1 MSDFNEIKT
10 PDMDEPLPDEAVE
23 GLPPGARAGLWAI
36 LGVLIGVAIPYFV
49 APPLLAAQALEEDAN
64 AQAAPASGEAE
75 PAPGADEA
83 EPADK
88 PLTVAGVVSAMR
100 VWMPADEGRPA
111 DRLPFEGTFG
121 TGKNDCDACQP
132 ALSPELALGADGAPD
147 APEVTGIVIDPG
159 APAKPPVDPVADPT
173 QPPKPEHTK
182 KPEPTPVQPGEPKP
196 PENPLAR
203 IHIPPATW
211 EGLKASIED
220 PMEVMKPFYAQLAK
234 VALKAP
240 NAVVR
245 ISHYGDSA
253 IAADGMPSGVRRL
266 LQRTFGDGGHGFSLA
281 AASNNWYRRK
291 DIKWDSSGFQTE
303 VFIGDDA
310 KDKRYG
316 FAGTAAIG
324 FQGARATWTTVEGPE
339 GTVGTRASRFGVYY
353 LAQKGGGRIAVLVD
367 GEEKQVIDT
376 ASETKE
382 DRVVVVEVPDG
393 PHRFELKGAG
403 GGKVKVYGATIERSE
418 GVVYDGLG
426 TIGARDTRW
435 LNFDPEHAKAVIKQR
450 GTDLGV
456 FMYGGNQLEDKVSI
470 ARYKESLTEVIGIW
484 RAGLEGKSC
493 LLMSPIDHGERSR
506 GKVITVP
513 RMVDI
518 MKAQRE
524 VALAN
529 GCAWFSLYDAMGGN
543 GSIGEWFKQGLAEGD
558 LAHPTAKGAVL
569 LGQLFFKALMRGF
582 AEYVESEVKR

>member
-10 PDMDEPLPDEAVE
+10 PDMNEPQTE
-23 GLPPGARAGLWAI
+23 GLPPGAKAGLWAV
-36 LGVLIGVAIPYFV
+36 LGVLVAAAIPYFV
-49 APPLLAAQALEEDAN
+49 APPLIAAQA
-64 AQAAPASGEAE
+64 AADELQVEPAE
-75 PAPGADEA
+75 PAEPGAEKDE
-83 EPADK
+83 K
-88 PLTVAGVVSAMR
+88 PLTLAKVVGAMR
-100 VWMPADEGRPA
+100 AWMPG
-111 DRLPFEGTFG
+111 DRLPYEGTFG
-121 TGKNDCDACQP
+121 TGKNDSEACTP
-132 ALSPELALGADGAPD
+132 ALAPELAVGADGAPD
-147 APEVTGIVIDPG
+147 APTETGIVIDPG
-159 APAKPPVDPVADPT
+159 ASPAQPPVDVAADPT
-173 QPPKPEHTK
+173 QPPNPK
-182 KPEPTPVQPGEPKP
+182 KPGPDPVEPATPEAH
-196 PENPLAR
+196 PLAR

-291 DIKWDSSGFQTE
+291 DIKWESSGFQTE
-303 VFIGDDA
+303 VFISDDA
-310 KDKRYG
+310 KDQRYG

-339 GTVGTRASRFGVYY
+339 GTVGTKASRFGVYY

-367 GEEKQVIDT
+367 GQEQQVIDT

-393 PHRFELKGAG
+393 PHRFELKNAG

-418 GVVYDGLG
+418 GVIYDGLG

-435 LNFDPEHAKAVIKQR
+435 LNFDAEHAKGVIKQR

-456 FMYGGNQLEDKVSI
+456 FMYGGNQLEDKVTI
-470 ARYKESLTEVIGIW
+470 DRYKASLTEVVGLW

-513 RMVDI
+513 RMVEI

>member
-10 PDMDEPLPDEAVE
+10 PDMNEPHTE
-23 GLPPGARAGLWAI
+23 GLPPGAKAGMWAV
-36 LGVLIGVAIPYFV
+36 LGVLIAAAIPYFV
-49 APPLLAAQALEEDAN
+49 APPLLAAQA
-64 AQAAPASGEAE
+64 AADERSAESGDDD
-75 PAPGADEA
+75 APGEK
-83 EPADK
+83 EEK
-88 PLTVAGVVSAMR
+88 PLTVAKVVASMR
-100 VWMPADEGRPA
+100 AWMPG
-111 DRLPFEGTFG
+111 DRLPYEGTFG
-121 TGKNDCDACQP
+121 TGKADAEACAP
-132 ALSPELALGADGAPD
+132 AIAPELAIGADGAPD
-147 APEVTGIVIDPG
+147 APTRTGIVIDVGPKAG
-159 APAKPPVDPVADPT
+159 DPAKPPVDVAADPT
-173 QPPKPEHTK
+173 QPPDPKQPD
-182 KPEPTPVQPGEPKP
+182 PTPTNTP
-196 PENPLAR
+196 PPANPLAR

-234 VALKAP
+234 VALKTKGQ
-240 NAVVR
+240 VVR

-303 VFIGDDA
+303 VFISDDA

-324 FQGARATWTTVEGPE
+324 FTGARASWSTVEGPE
-339 GTVGTRASRFGVYY
+339 GTVGTTASRFGVYY
-353 LAQKGGGRIAVLVD
+353 LAQKGGGRIAVIVD
-367 GEEKQVIDT
+367 GQENQVIDT

-382 DRVVVVEVPDG
+382 DRVVIVEVPDG

-418 GVVYDGLG
+418 GVIYDGLG

-435 LNFDPEHAKAVIKQR
+435 LNFDAEHAKGMIKQR

-484 RAGLEGKSC
+484 RGGLEGKSC
-493 LLMSPIDHGERSR
+493 LLMSSIDHGERDR

-513 RMVDI
+513 RLVDI

-582 AEYVESEVKR
+582 AEYVDSEVKR